1 MRWIVSAGVD
11 IAVNPAQLQARKEYI
26 EEVTG
31 SLVSTWLPMRINN
44 QLSKEF
50 VCCVSNDGIDGTFIT
65 AHIGQVYRL
74 CELREITEGEF
85 VVANTCIWEHLAHKT
100 LLRNLMR
107 RNKDIQLWFA
117 KQELSLDS
125 YGTFRQSTTLS
136 NIGQFGFQTS
146 FSERELYRHRKEGL
160 FCAIQKSFDLVSPFI
175 LPGEEVYLE

>member
-65 AHIGQVYRL
+65 AHI
-74 CELREITEGEF
+74 
-85 VVANTCIWEHLAHKT
+85 
-100 LLRNLMR
+100 
-107 RNKDIQLWFA
+107 A
-117 KQELSLDS
+117 K
-125 YGTFRQSTTLS
+125 Y
-136 NIGQFGFQTS
+136 IG
-146 FSERELYRHRKEGL
+146 YVN
-160 FCAIQKSFDLVSPFI
+160 CAK
-175 LPGEEVYLE
+175 